1 MLTRTRLFVW
11 LGCMFLGLAPTTLL
25 MAQVTGTTTTA
36 PSTTTTAV
44 NTTTSGVTN
53 TATTAVSPTTTTASS
68 TSTAVTTTSPAKP
81 LPVTQ
86 AQLAEWDIPSNADM
100 RAGAL
105 TIDLYSNGGQKIWFT
120 TRDNLPR
127 VYMFQPAQ
135 NTKYGSAQWTSWP
148 LNPAA
153 LGPTGGLKRIR
164 SSYDRRYVFV
174 RTVLSLQK
182 IDTVTDQR
190 TTYCDSVGPSDPAD
204 LLSPPTCLGE
214 AQFVSDIAVDN
225 RNNVY
230 DTLQKKV
237 TPDATSAN
245 GVLRRVNAGS
255 NTCVGKSCAAIDAM
269 EWILPPDQNGVT
281 SSAGICESEGGT
293 NP

>member
-44 NTTTSGVTN
+44 NTTTTAANTTTSGVTN
-53 TATTAVSPTTTTASS
+53 TATTAVSPTTTTASN
-68 TSTAVTTTSPAKP
+68 TSTAVTTSSPAKP
-81 LPVTQ
+81 LPITQ

-174 RTVLSLQK
+174 RTVLSVQK

-190 TTYCDSVGPSDPAD
+190 TTYCDALLPDQSGCD
-204 LLSPPTCLGE
+204 LGS
-214 AQFVSDIAVDN
+214 FSMVSDIAVDN
-225 RNNVY
+225 HNNVY
-230 DTLQKKV
+230 
-237 TPDATSAN
+237 
-245 GVLRRVNAGS
+245 
-255 NTCVGKSCAAIDAM
+255 NTA
-269 EWILPPDQNGVT
+269 
-281 SSAGICESEGGT
+281 
-293 NP
+293 